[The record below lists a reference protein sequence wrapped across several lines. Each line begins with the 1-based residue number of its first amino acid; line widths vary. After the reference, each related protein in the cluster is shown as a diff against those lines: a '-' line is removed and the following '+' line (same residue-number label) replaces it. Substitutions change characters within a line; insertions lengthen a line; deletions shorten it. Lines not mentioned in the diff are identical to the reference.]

1 MARAVS
7 PFDYAQ
13 GDTMQNNLPRPPKI
27 WYSMGIMPPT
37 PVPTRTLNIRNRG
50 IAKKLGTKGKKREQ
64 KRIGIGM
71 ALLLIMFASTYDAL
85 DILLTILGDDYGII
99 DILFAPA
106 TLLFAMYLWRKG
118 VRRSSLY
125 LLAWLIEWIPIL
137 DVFNLQ
143 TVYVLV
149 IIASN
154 WSQTARKRGQEA
166 EGRWKL
172 NMADSRPLN
181 QTDNRLFTRGAS
193 PVTTV
198 ARRTPAPR
206 TSMLPRAA

>member
-1 MARAVS
+1 MV
-7 PFDYAQ
+7 
-13 GDTMQNNLPRPPKI
+13 
-27 WYSMGIMPPT
+27 
-37 PVPTRTLNIRNRG
+37 VPIAAAASRTLNIRNRG
-50 IAKKLGTKGKKREQ
+50 IAKRLGTKGKRREQ
-64 KRIGIGM
+64 QRIGIAM
-71 ALLLIMFASTYDAL
+71 ALLLVMFASTYDAL
-85 DILLTILGDDYGII
+85 DIILTIFGDDYGII
-99 DILFAPA
+99 DVLFAPA

-125 LLAWLIEWIPIL
+125 LLAWLIEFIPIL

-166 EGRWKL
+166 EERWKL
-172 NMADSRPLN
+172 EMANTRP
-181 QTDNRLFTRGAS
+181 FTHSAS
-193 PVTTV
+193 PVPTATQ
-198 ARRTPAPR
+198 RTPIPR